1 MGEKGEIVTNDQ
13 RTEVCPGPPDEDTD
27 ENTREVWY
35 STGHTPVQ
43 VPVEPERGTSTRGE
57 DDEKMGRCR

>member
-1 MGEKGEIVTNDQ
+1 MAEQ
-13 RTEVCPGPPDEDTD
+13 PTEVCPVLDVDTD

-43 VPVEPERGTSTRGE
+43 VPVEPERGTSTRGA
-57 DDEKMGRCR
+57 DDEKMGESGRSDVV

>member
-1 MGEKGEIVTNDQ
+1 MGEEGEIVTNDQ
-13 RTEVCPGPPDEDTD
+13 RTEVCPVLDVDTD

-57 DDEKMGRCR
+57 GDRSEVV